1 MNRIAL
7 TGVSFFAMAGV
18 AFADQGLPVQD
29 QVVLSLQEEG
39 WVTTNSADVRVY
51 FNIVQQKETADDL
64 KKEILAALANLAPKA
79 EWYILSSR
87 ESKDQTGLNRWNV
100 SANARLAESAIAGLY
115 DKAESIS
122 RPGFK
127 MGVSQIDFSPTLDET
142 NALKANLRSRIYTK
156 AKEEAERLT
165 TAIGGAAYQVRMVNF
180 NPNFAAQPTPMYK
193 DMAMQR
199 VSSTMESSGGSGGG
213 SKMPVSEKHS
223 LTATIILGRSSDNI
237 EK

>member
-7 TGVSFFAMAGV
+7 SGVSFFAMASI
-18 AFADQGLPVQD
+18 AFADQTLPVQD

-51 FNIVQQKETADDL
+51 FNIVQQKETADEL

-100 SANARLAESAIAGLY
+100 SANARVAESVIAGLQG
-115 DKAESIS
+115 KAESIS

-127 MGVSQIDFSPTLDET
+127 MGITQIDFSPTLDET

-156 AKEEAERLT
+156 AKEEAERLSK
-165 TAIGGAAYQVRMVNF
+165 AIGGTAYQIRMVNF
-180 NPNFAAQPTPMYK
+180 NPNFVAQPAPMYK

-223 LTATIILGRSSDNI
+223 LTATIILGRLGNKI